1 MAKSKKI
8 SILGAGNV
16 GATTAYALAIQGI
29 ASEIVLID
37 IFKEKAFGEA
47 ADIIQGAPFVPSPFK
62 IYSGEYEDTAGSDI
76 VIFTLG
82 KPRQPGMT
90 RIDLVNTNVA
100 LFKEDVVPPI
110 VKNAPDAIYVVVS
123 NPVDILTYAVTKL
136 SGMPASKVIGSGTL
150 LDTSRL
156 RAILSDRIGVSYANI
171 DAYVLGEH
179 GDTSF
184 IPWSLSSIFGVN
196 AATYVEQH
204 AGEKSPTWKEE
215 VLKDVREAGARV
227 IRDKR
232 ATFFAIALSVCEIC
246 KNILNDTNKILP
258 VGNVLN
264 GQYGIDG
271 VCVSLP
277 FAIGAN
283 GISGNLLPKLAPN
296 EEEALHKSAEA
307 IKPFFAGI

>member
-1 MAKSKKI
+1 MAKGRKI
-8 SILGAGNV
+8 TILGAGNV

-29 ASEIVLID
+29 ASEIVLVD
-37 IFKEKAFGEA
+37 IFKEKAIGEA
-47 ADIIQGAPFVPSPFK
+47 ADIIQGAPFLTPFK
-62 IYSGEYEDTAGSDI
+62 IYAGDYDDAANSDI
-76 VIFTLG
+76 VVFTLG

-110 VKNAPDAIYVVVS
+110 VKNAPDAVYVVVS

-136 SGMPASKVIGSGTL
+136 SGLPSGRVVGSGTL

-156 RAILSDRIGVSYANI
+156 RAILSERIGVCSANI

-196 AATYVEQH
+196 AATYVEQF
-204 AGEKSPTWKEE
+204 AKEKNPNWKDE
-215 VLKDVREAGARV
+215 VLTDVREAGARV
-227 IRDKR
+227 IKNKR

-258 VGNVLN
+258 VGQVLD
-264 GQYGIDG
+264 GQYGISG

-277 FAIGAN
+277 FAVGAK
-283 GISGNLLPKLAPN
+283 GISGGLLPKLAP
-296 EEEALHKSAEA
+296 EEEAALHKSAEA
-307 IKPFFAGI
+307 IKPFFEGI

>member
-1 MAKSKKI
+1 MSKGRKI
-8 SILGAGNV
+8 TILGAGNV
-16 GATTAYALAIQGI
+16 GATTAYALAVQGI

-37 IFKEKAFGEA
+37 IFKEKAIGEA
-47 ADIIQGAPFVPSPFK
+47 ADIVQGAPFLSPFK
-62 IYSGEYEDTAGSDI
+62 IYSGDYADAAGSDI
-76 VIFTLG
+76 VVFTLG
-82 KPRQPGMT
+82 KPRKPGMT

-136 SGMPASKVIGSGTL
+136 SGFPTSRVIGSGTL

-156 RAILSDRIGVSYANI
+156 RAILSERIGVCCSNI
-171 DAYVLGEH
+171 EAYVLGEH

-196 AATYVEQH
+196 AAEYIEHH
-204 AGEKSPTWKEE
+204 AHEKSPTWRED
-215 VLKDVREAGARV
+215 VLTDVREAGGRV
-227 IRDKR
+227 IKNKG

-246 KNILNDTNKILP
+246 KNVLNDTNKILP
-258 VGNVLN
+258 VGQVLN
-264 GQYGIDG
+264 GQYGVSG

-277 FAIGAN
+277 FAVGAK
-283 GISGNLLPKLAPN
+283 GISSGLLPKLAP
-296 EEEALHKSAEA
+296 EEESALHKSAEA

>member
-1 MAKSKKI
+1 MAKGRKI
-8 SILGAGNV
+8 TILGAGNV
-16 GATTAYALAIQGI
+16 GATTAYALAIQGV

-37 IFKEKAFGEA
+37 IFKEKAIGEA
-47 ADIIQGAPFVPSPFK
+47 ADIIQGAPFLTPFK
-62 IYSGEYEDTAGSDI
+62 IYAGEYEDAAGSDI
-76 VIFTLG
+76 VVFTLG

-136 SGMPASKVIGSGTL
+136 SGMPAGRVIGSGTL

-156 RAILSDRIGVSYANI
+156 RAILSERAGVCCSNI

-196 AATYVEQH
+196 AVAYLEGI
-204 AGEKSPTWKEE
+204 AGEKNPNWKEE
-215 VLKDVREAGARV
+215 VLTDVREAGARV
-227 IRDKR
+227 IKNKK

-246 KNILNDTNKILP
+246 KNILDDTNKILP
-258 VGNVLN
+258 VGQVLD

-277 FAIGAN
+277 FAVGAK
-283 GISGNLLPKLAPN
+283 GISRGLLPKFAPE
-296 EEEALHKSAEA
+296 EEEALQKSATA